1 MSKYLIAA
9 EASEGFIL
17 TDVSFALS
25 WLIGKRNVSHDS
37 ETTGLDYFKPSSE
50 FLLLWQFGDDVD
62 QFVVD
67 LRYQDLG
74 FLIPHFKDKD
84 VKKFFHHRSFDLN
97 VAATYFNESFK
108 IENAHDTEIMSR
120 NLHCGKDYT
129 HTMVQCAMRELG
141 IAVDKG
147 QRQTF
152 VGHTGTFTSSQL
164 HYAAEDIRI
173 THLLAKSLWG
183 KLKENNSLK
192 SYQLDLD
199 VEDWRM
205 TRNGMGFDTA
215 MWLELYEKNKI
226 FHRQLLGKLDLFIKD
241 KLPHIYKPLCISEP
255 IWGTDGYSR
264 YLGSP
269 IKGETYFNW
278 DSSTQIL
285 KHIFKPLKLDP
296 KDKDGK
302 ASVGK
307 DAIEMLVLVTPPGIE
322 RDFLKLYLEYCKS
335 KNAVTTFGED
345 YLYQSAKSHKEV
357 RYEED
362 LFGNKV
368 EITSSWEEEARPT
381 VNPITGRIH
390 PYINPVLNT
399 GRFAMSRPNL
409 SQVPA
414 KDSFRSCFR
423 PQEGKLISAGDF
435 AGQEDKI
442 MAVNSKDHE
451 KINFIIYDHGD
462 THSYTASKM
471 FSAQYGY
478 EVIVPPKVDI
488 EHLDPEGFKRWND
501 SPHKALRHKGK
512 ILNLSLAFGSS
523 AYTLA
528 KTLGIP
534 IEEAEVLFNAYWGV
548 FPKLDAYFKSLKAF
562 GLEHGYVR
570 FNEVTNRV
578 RYFPE
583 WDEYKFLKE
592 KADWYY
598 KEYGKEARIHIK
610 QNEPG
615 LNSALSRVKGKIER
629 AAGNT
634 PVQGTASDM
643 IKTAIANLNREADR
657 YNSLHDSDIK
667 VVLAVHDE
675 IECEFS
681 QEYQTAAEAIHKSS
695 MEDAFKLFCWDKGVE
710 NIPINVFIQSKPHW
724 FK

>member
-1 MSKYLIAA
+1 MKYLISN

-17 TDVSFALS
+17 TDASFALS
-25 WLIGKRNVSHDS
+25 WLISKRNVSHDS
-37 ETTGLDYFKPSSE
+37 ETKGLDYFKPSNE

-62 QFVVD
+62 QFVID
-67 LRYQDLG
+67 LRHQDLN
-74 FLIPHFKDKD
+74 FLIPHFKDKE

-108 IENAHDTEIMSR
+108 IESAHDTEIMSR
-120 NLHCGKDYT
+120 NIYCGRDFT
-129 HTMVQCAMRELG
+129 HSMAVCAARELG
-141 IAVDKG
+141 IQMDKA

-152 VGHTGTFTSSQL
+152 SSHSGDFTSSQL
-164 HYAAEDIRI
+164 SYAAEDIRI
-173 THLLAKSLWG
+173 THLLAKALWD
-183 KLKENNSLK
+183 KLNKAGLHK

-205 TRNGMGFDTA
+205 TRNGMGFDTV
-215 MWLELYEKNKI
+215 MWLELYEKNKVS
-226 FHRQLLGKLDLFIKD
+226 HRQLLGKLDLFIKD
-241 KLPHIYKPLCISEP
+241 KLPAIYKPLCISEP
-255 IWGTDGYSR
+255 IWGLDEYSR

-302 ASVGK
+302 PSVGK

-357 RYEED
+357 RYETD

-423 PQEGKLISAGDF
+423 PVEGKLISAGDF
-435 AGQEDKI
+435 SGQEDKI
-442 MAVNSKDHE
+442 MAVNAKDHE
-451 KINFIIYDHGD
+451 KVDFIINGHGD
-462 THSYTASKM
+462 THSFTATKM
-471 FSAQYGY
+471 FSAQMGY
-478 EVIVPPKVDI
+478 PIIVPPKI
-488 EHLDPEGFKRWND
+488 EIKELDPEGWQLWED
-501 SPHKALRHKGK
+501 CPHKPLRNKGK
-512 ILNLSLAFGSS
+512 ILNFMLAFGGS

-528 KTLGIP
+528 MKMGIP
-534 IEEAEVLFNAYWGV
+534 EKEAQDLYNAYWAG
-548 FPKLDAYFKSLKAF
+548 FPKLDVYFKSVKEFALAN
-562 GLEHGYVR
+562 GYVR
-570 FNEVTNRV
+570 FNEITGRT

-583 WDEYKFLKE
+583 WDEYKALKE

-598 KEYGKEARIHIK
+598 KEYGKEARTHIK
-610 QNEPG
+610 NNEPG
-615 LNSALSRVKGKIER
+615 LNSSLGKIKGKIER
-629 AAGNT
+629 AAGNS
-634 PVQGTASDM
+634 PIQGTASDM
-643 IKTAIANLNREADR
+643 TKTAIANLNREADR
-657 YNSLHDSDIK
+657 YNNLHNSDIK

-681 QEYQTAAEAIHKSS
+681 QEYQTAAEAIHKQA